1 MNERRI
7 DLTGCAASAK
17 RGLELRWRLAG
28 EERRSR
34 KEEQGDGGFACRPRD
49 PLQTQLLGTW
59 ERPDSE
65 SDRAI
70 ELKLTTRRSPRRF
83 RCITSLHYTCRWRVS
98 LTAMR
103 DLLEVKKFHMCI
115 YYVYDRKNKNNITK
129 NSSYSLNLF
138 LS

>member
-7 DLTGCAASAK
+7 DLTGCATSAK

-70 ELKLTTRRSPRRF
+70 ELKLTTRLLSTLHMPLPSQPDSDERSAFF
-83 RCITSLHYTCRWRVS
+83 R
-98 LTAMR
+98 
-103 DLLEVKKFHMCI
+103 
-115 YYVYDRKNKNNITK
+115 
-129 NSSYSLNLF
+129 
-138 LS
+138 